1 MATVSAV
8 FHRKSTNP
16 SAPQRPTTSTKITVE
31 PLIHTAFPFKN
42 HQATQRL
49 ALKSP

>member
-1 MATVSAV
+1 MATVSAA

-16 SAPQRPTTSTKITVE
+16 SAPQRPTTPTKITGA
-31 PLIHTAFPFKN
+31 PLIHTAFPFKKQ
-42 HQATQRL
+42 QATQRL